1 MDHRVPASF
10 FLQRE
15 MTMGLM
21 ERISSDL
28 KQAMKA
34 REQLRLETLRS
45 LRAALME
52 REIERRGAGQPM
64 SPEDEIAV
72 LVTAVK
78 KRRESIEQFQKGGR
92 ADLVDQEQRELA
104 IIQEYLPKQ
113 MSEEE
118 VRTVIEEIVTQ
129 TGGGT
134 PTDFGKVMPLVM
146 KQVKGRADGR
156 LVQELVRK
164 RLGG

>member
-1 MDHRVPASF
+1 
-10 FLQRE
+10 
-15 MTMGLM
+15 MGLM

-34 REQLRLETLRS
+34 GEKLRLETLRS

-52 REIERRGAGQPM
+52 RQIERRGAGQPM

-72 LVTAVK
+72 LATAVK
-78 KRRESIEQFQKGGR
+78 KHRESIEQFQKGGR
-92 ADLVDQEQRELA
+92 ADLVDQEQRELV

-113 MSEEE
+113 MNEEE
-118 VRTVIEEIVTQ
+118 VRTVIEEIVAQ
-129 TGGGT
+129 TGGGA
-134 PTDFGKVMPLVM
+134 PSDFGKVMPLVM

>member
-1 MDHRVPASF
+1 
-10 FLQRE
+10 
-15 MTMGLM
+15 M
-21 ERISSDL
+21 EFMKRISADMKL
-28 KQAMKA
+28 AMKSG
-34 REQLRLETLRS
+34 EKLRLETLRT

-52 REIERRGAGQPM
+52 REIEKRGTGHDM
-64 SPEDEIAV
+64 GSDDEIGV
-72 LVTAVK
+72 LMTAVK

-113 MSEEE
+113 LTEEE
-118 VRTVIEEIVTQ
+118 VRAIIEEIVVQ
-129 TGGGT
+129 TGGAG
-134 PTDFGKVMPLVM
+134 PSDFGKVMPLVM

-156 LVQELVRK
+156 QVQEFVRK